1 MGTPGNEG
9 MKGLAAGH
17 AHALPAAPTPLFNW
31 SSALGVTAVGTL
43 LRSPRGERA
52 DPVEGAA
59 FEGVREGVAGS
70 GQGVS
75 LQPRR
80 TNNGEQQTIQEKKK
94 LMRSIPHDSS
104 LLGIPP
110 RRVWFPQSLAA
121 LGRTQPGW
129 AEEEGE
135 VHRATQ
141 QAGGG
146 RLGTEQR
153 GDRGGKPRSSG
164 PPPPLCWA
172 AGAGTP
178 LLPLLV
184 SV

>member
-70 GQGVS
+70 GQGVP

-80 TNNGEQQTIQEKKK
+80 TNNGEQQTIQEEKKN
-94 LMRSIPHDSS
+94 
-104 LLGIPP
+104 
-110 RRVWFPQSLAA
+110 
-121 LGRTQPGW
+121 
-129 AEEEGE
+129 
-135 VHRATQ
+135 
-141 QAGGG
+141 
-146 RLGTEQR
+146 
-153 GDRGGKPRSSG
+153 
-164 PPPPLCWA
+164 
-172 AGAGTP
+172 
-178 LLPLLV
+178 
-184 SV
+184 